1 MKRLKHLHD
10 QQEIEK
16 TVELRK
22 LEMRQLIERQK
33 LKDKIEIPKLEE
45 RHAAEEEQLLC
56 VDGTLY
62 NNADFSEP
70 TEAPKFEYYNLP
82 TESARRKGQLHS
94 TEPKQ
99 GI

>member
-56 VDGTLY
+56 VDEKLY
-62 NNADFSEP
+62 NNADFSE
-70 TEAPKFEYYNLP
+70 PKFEYYNLP
-82 TESARRKGQLHS
+82 TESARREGQLDS